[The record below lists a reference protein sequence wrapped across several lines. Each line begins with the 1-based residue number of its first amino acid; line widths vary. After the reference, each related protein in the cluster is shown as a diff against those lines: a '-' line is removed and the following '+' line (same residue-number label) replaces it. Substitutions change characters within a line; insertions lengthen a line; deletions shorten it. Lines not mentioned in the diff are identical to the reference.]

1 MRLKVGFVLALTAG
15 CLAWVLWGVNL
26 GEAALEVAEAQIAWV
41 LPAWALFFACHA
53 VRTLRLRALIGEPL
67 PFWPLF
73 GINAIGFLAINVIP
87 LRLGEFVRPTLLL
100 EQHGVPFG
108 RSLAAIFVER
118 LMDVLMLFMLLLWL
132 AFFVELPPQGVL
144 VGDVDVV
151 LAGQRF
157 AATTLAVGG
166 LGLVGLLTVGEPAIQ
181 LMERVFA
188 KLPIIPKIAALLRSF
203 RAGITSL
210 LGAPLRALGVLSASM
225 ALWGGTI
232 IAVGCVLL
240 AFDGLPHSLVAAGTT
255 WTLTIT
261 GMTVAPTP
269 GFFGSYEAFCK
280 ASLLLWDVPA
290 QRAATFAVVLHLV
303 QLGFT
308 IVLGGSALAL
318 AGVNLRRVV
327 LTSWEK
333 GDKAPP
339 PTL

>member
-1 MRLKVGFVLALTAG
+1 
-15 CLAWVLWGVNL
+15 
-26 GEAALEVAEAQIAWV
+26 
-41 LPAWALFFACHA
+41 
-53 VRTLRLRALIGEPL
+53 
-67 PFWPLF
+67 
-73 GINAIGFLAINVIP
+73 
-87 LRLGEFVRPTLLL
+87 
-100 EQHGVPFG
+100 
-108 RSLAAIFVER
+108 
-118 LMDVLMLFMLLLWL
+118 
-132 AFFVELPPQGVL
+132 
-144 VGDVDVV
+144 
-151 LAGQRF
+151 
-157 AATTLAVGG
+157 
-166 LGLVGLLTVGEPAIQ
+166 
-181 LMERVFA
+181 
-188 KLPIIPKIAALLRSF
+188 
-203 RAGITSL
+203 
-210 LGAPLRALGVLSASM
+210 
-225 ALWGGTI
+225 
-232 IAVGCVLL
+232 VLL